1 MGRGG
6 LMNLLPGLKRT
17 RPVLIIAGWGLLMS
31 GAVLSA
37 IFQGFLLP
45 STYYGGSSGTLPLGV
60 WFPYLEVLG
69 ASILAGIVMGD
80 AGKTI
85 LSFFASYGLAA
96 VVTYLVLAM
105 PGIIGAFPVADL
117 LTRQAAVI
125 TFTALFPIPLLVG
138 FLGSVVGSALSER
151 LL

>member
-1 MGRGG
+1 MRRMLDVQAESSSTTSSEKMGRGG

-96 VVTYLVLAM
+96 
-105 PGIIGAFPVADL
+105 L